1 MTAITETVVTAEFTP
16 CTFAGPRTWE
26 VEKINIHFLLC
37 ASRDGQVLCIS
48 LFNLLQVSE
57 RDGGYLTF
65 PGSRL
70 LICSMETVL
79 LASLGGCR

>member
-37 ASRDGQVLCIS
+37 ASRDGQVLGIS

-57 RDGGYLTF
+57 RDGGEFRFIDKEPKAKLSNF
-65 PGSRL
+65 IL
-70 LICSMETVL
+70 WWHN
-79 LASLGGCR
+79 